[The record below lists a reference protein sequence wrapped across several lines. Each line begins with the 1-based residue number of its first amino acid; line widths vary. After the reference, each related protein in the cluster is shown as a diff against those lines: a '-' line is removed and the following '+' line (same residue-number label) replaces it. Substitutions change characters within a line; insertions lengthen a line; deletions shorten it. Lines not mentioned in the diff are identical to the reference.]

1 MDSVSNRFAP
11 KSRMG
16 KALVYTYTLLPRLS
30 RYVLDGRY
38 HIDNNRVENA
48 IRPRG
53 NRILPLQQLQ
63 GSRHRHPNLAGR
75 HPQKDPNRKGH

>member
-1 MDSVSNRFAP
+1 MYPLTFIP
-11 KSRMG
+11 ICG
-16 KALVYTYTLLPRLS
+16 
-30 RYVLDGRY
+30 
-38 HIDNNRVENA
+38 
-48 IRPRG
+48 RPRG